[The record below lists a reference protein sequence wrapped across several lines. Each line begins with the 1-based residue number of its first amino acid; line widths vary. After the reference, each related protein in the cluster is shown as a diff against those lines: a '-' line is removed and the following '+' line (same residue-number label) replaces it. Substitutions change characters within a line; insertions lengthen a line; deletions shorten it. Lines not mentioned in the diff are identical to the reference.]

1 VLKISSFIITAYLGL
16 SIFFSFV
23 TAPIL
28 FKTIEKQLAGM
39 VVGKIFPIYFTVGVV
54 VFAIS
59 GIFFLKQP
67 GMKSYFILTLIILGI
82 LLIQLLYVLPSSENL
97 KVSNYDVFMK
107 VHAASMILNA
117 IMILL
122 TGILS
127 LLLFNFH
134 LK

>member
-1 VLKISSFIITAYLGL
+1 MLKISSFIITAYFGL

-39 VVGKIFPIYFTVGVV
+39 VVGEIFPIYFTVGVV

>member
-1 VLKISSFIITAYLGL
+1 
-16 SIFFSFV
+16 
-23 TAPIL
+23 
-28 FKTIEKQLAGM
+28 
-39 VVGKIFPIYFTVGVV
+39 
-54 VFAIS
+54 
-59 GIFFLKQP
+59 
-67 GMKSYFILTLIILGI
+67 LTLIILGI

-127 LLLFNFH
+127 LLLFNFY